1 MLGCVYMHI
10 CIWTDVYALMCVHR
24 CMHGCVHMYVCKSI
38 SFMCLH
44 GCVFAS
50 MCCMGV
56 CMDVYISVSACM
68 CVYPCIFSVNIMP
81 FAGRMSLSGDSRLS
95 AFDYTQTSPK
105 PLWNNPNH
113 LGSHHTQAWGC
124 QMWVLADVSAGIQ
137 EDRSRLS
144 HWKMHASAS
153 QRKSTSAAIKKRV
166 VTVNQ

>member
-1 MLGCVYMHI
+1 MLRCVYMHI
-10 CIWTDVYALMCVHR
+10 CVWMDIYALICVHR
-24 CMHGCVHMYVCKSI
+24 CVHGCVHMYICKSI

-44 GCVFAS
+44 RYVLARCVVWGYAW
-50 MCCMGV
+50 MYTYLCLHL
-56 CMDVYISVSACM
+56 
-68 CVYPCIFSVNIMP
+68 CVYTHVHFLLILCHLWG
-81 FAGRMSLSGDSRLS
+81 ACHCLETH

-137 EDRSRLS
+137 EDRARLS

-153 QRKSTSAAIKKRV
+153 QHKSTSTAIKKRV